1 MVVIANHDAVGEV
14 GAAMVERT
22 GFDEMYRRE
31 YPQLVRLAY
40 ALCGRRD
47 VAEEI
52 VQDAM
57 MKALARWPRVRDYDR
72 PGAFVRRIVVHDTTS
87 VLRRRA
93 AELKALTRL
102 GSRASSEAVLDP
114 EVDEFWRLVRTLPAR
129 QAQVVALFYGDDQ
142 TTADIASLLSIAEGT
157 VRATLAQARDA
168 LRGQLEGAS
177 DE

>member
-1 MVVIANHDAVGEV
+1 VRASGREPQARGAGDA
-14 GAAMVERT
+14 
-22 GFDEMYRRE
+22 FDAMYRRE

-57 MKALARWPRVRDYDR
+57 VKVLARWSKVREYER
-72 PGAFVRRIVVHDTTS
+72 PGAFARRIVLHDTAS
-87 VLRRRA
+87 ALRRRA
-93 AELKALTRL
+93 AELRAVARL
-102 GSRASSEAVLDP
+102 GARRADNPAIDP

-142 TTADIASLLSIAEGT
+142 PTAEIALLLGIAEGT

-168 LRGQLEGAS
+168 LRPQLIEDGSAT
-177 DE
+177 

>member
-1 MVVIANHDAVGEV
+1 
-14 GAAMVERT
+14 
-22 GFDEMYRRE
+22 MYRRE
-31 YPQLVRLAY
+31 FPQLVRLAY

-57 MKALARWPRVRDYDR
+57 VKALARWSKVREYER
-72 PGAFVRRIVVHDTTS
+72 PGAFVRRIVLHDTS
-87 VLRRRA
+87 SALRRRR
-93 AELKALTRL
+93 AELRAMARV
-102 GSRASSEAVLDP
+102 GSRRDGAGDAVLDP

-142 TTADIASLLSIAEGT
+142 GTAAIAELLGIAEGT

-168 LRGQLEGAS
+168 LRPQLERS
-177 DE
+177 RDE